1 MTQKEYLIKI
11 LEQLEPIWS
20 LARWLKIL
28 VNGWHLDN
36 NLLETLIE
44 AVQWAIHT
52 AKTDLD
58 KKKLQRSLDALQRMR
73 QMEAEARKR
82 EEEDLLELDKMLE
95 EI

>member
-11 LEQLEPIWS
+11 LEQLEPVWS

-36 NLLETLIE
+36 NLIETLIE

-58 KKKLQRSLDALQRMR
+58 KEKLEKWLNALQRMR
-73 QMEAEARKR
+73 QMEEEARKK
-82 EEEDLLELDKMLE
+82 EQEDLDELDKILE

>member
-11 LEQLEPIWS
+11 LEQLEPIWN

-36 NLLETLIE
+36 NLLEVLIE
-44 AVQWAIHT
+44 AIQWAVHT
-52 AKTDLD
+52 AKTDMD
-58 KKKLQRSLDALQRMR
+58 KKKLQKWLDALQRMR
-73 QMEAEARKR
+73 QMEEEARKK
-82 EEEDLLELDKMLE
+82 EEKDLEELDKMLE

>member
-1 MTQKEYLIKI
+1 MTQKDYLIKI
-11 LEQLEPIWS
+11 LEQLEPVWS

-36 NLLETLIE
+36 NLIDTLIE
-44 AVQWAIHT
+44 AIQWAVHT

-58 KKKLQRSLDALQRMR
+58 KQKLQKWLDALQRMR

-82 EEEDLLELDKMLE
+82 EEQDLEELDKMLE

>member
-36 NLLETLIE
+36 NLLETLTE
-44 AVQWAIHT
+44 AIQT

-58 KKKLQRSLDALQRMR
+58 KQKLQKWLNALQRMR
-73 QMEAEARKR
+73 QMEEEARKR
-82 EEEDLLELDKMLE
+82 EEQDLQELDKMLE